1 MNRATKGSAPAPAS
15 PPRRAGG
22 DDPLPLLL
30 LAALL
35 VLALALLA
43 AALRSAH
50 DGPWLLACLLIGAG
64 LGGYVLRELWSAREA
79 DPATARRHGGAP
91 ASEPVRAATPSA
103 AAAIEATGAHV
114 ELRRELER
122 LKAMERQLTQAK
134 HEAEAATM
142 AKGEFLATMSHE
154 IRTPLNGI
162 IPLLDIVLSGQ
173 LAPDQKDYVQ
183 TAYQSARQ
191 LLSIV
196 DDILDYSKIEANK
209 LELESVGINIKEIV
223 DSVTR
228 LLAKNAESKGLRF
241 TFGIEPNVRLAMR
254 GDPVRLRQVLTN
266 LVSNAIKF
274 TERGQ
279 VAIEVRKRGDS
290 RSHSELLFSVRDT
303 GVGIS
308 SEAQARLFKPFAQAD
323 ASTTRIHGGT
333 GLGLVICKRIVDL
346 MGGQIGV
353 KSEAGKG
360 STFWFSVPLLKAM
373 GDMQP
378 ARSDLHGSRALIV
391 TTDQALLRRISGW
404 LTTWGVQFAQTS
416 VSAEALAK
424 LRASAGMGEAW
435 SYDFLVLDWGAMK
448 NSALSLA
455 RNVMREGTLEAVR
468 ILAIGGDEDLPSEVR
483 GAPRMLA
490 LGRQVGD
497 VELRSAL
504 QRLLDRDGSAGE
516 AAPAAVDSLLPPP
529 LPTEHRHA
537 TAGAMPAAIVPPAAA
552 GVPVVAG
559 AVGGHVL
566 LVEDNPVNRQVAQR
580 LLALVGVSHD
590 VAENGKQALDCLAQS
605 RYDAVLM
612 DCQMP
617 IMDGYTATRTMR
629 RLEADGQRKGHL
641 PIIAMT
647 ANAMAGDREK
657 CLGAGMDD
665 YMSKPLNRALL
676 EQTLRKWI
684 APGAPT
690 RAGATTVAPAAAT
703 PAPHP
708 ATAPAAAP
716 TPMPGNRTPATAAIA
731 ATPIATPRIGAQVA
745 QPAPAALDQRAPAA
759 FGLSGNLGEPI
770 DAGVIQDLL
779 EVMGDEFTD
788 LVRVYL
794 EDAPKSVS
802 QLERAAMAGSLD
814 GLVAPAHSL
823 KSTSANLGALGL
835 SDMAKRIEHGARSGG
850 LPGEAVM
857 LVAEL
862 GNEYQRVAAE
872 FRRLLGGA
880 A

>member
-1 MNRATKGSAPAPAS
+1 MNRASKGSAPARAMQPPAS
-15 PPRRAGG
+15 GG
-22 DDPLPLLL
+22 DGPPTLPLLL

-35 VLALALLA
+35 VLVLALLA
-43 AALRSAH
+43 AALRSAS

-64 LGGYVLRELWSAREA
+64 LGGYVLRELWSARATAAAPPLVPAAPAAPEPGRPQ
-79 DPATARRHGGAP
+79 PATIE
-91 ASEPVRAATPSA
+91 SAT
-103 AAAIEATGAHV
+103 AHV
-114 ELRRELER
+114 ELKRELER
-122 LKAMERQLTQAK
+122 LKAIERQLTQAK

-162 IPLLDIVLSGQ
+162 IPLLDIVLTGQ

-241 TFGIEPNVRLAMR
+241 TVGIEPNVRLAMR

-360 STFWFSVPLLKAM
+360 STFWFSVPLLKAV

-378 ARSDLHGSRALIV
+378 ARSDLHGSRALVV

-424 LRASAGMGEAW
+424 LRAAAGMGEAW

-455 RNVMREGTLEAVR
+455 RNVMREGSLERVR
-468 ILAIGGDEDLPSEVR
+468 ILAIGGDEDVPSEVR
-483 GAPRMLA
+483 GATRMLA

-497 VELRSAL
+497 VELRSAM
-504 QRLLDRDGSAGE
+504 QRLLDQEAGDPVPAAVE
-516 AAPAAVDSLLPPP
+516 TLLPPSLPSDTRGGAPAAIAATTVSPPGS
-529 LPTEHRHA
+529 
-537 TAGAMPAAIVPPAAA
+537 TAA
-552 GVPVVAG
+552 VASG
-559 AVGGHVL
+559 GVGGHVL

-617 IMDGYTATRTMR
+617 IMDGYTATRSLR
-629 RLEADGQRKGHL
+629 RLEADGQRKGHV
-641 PIIAMT
+641 PVIAMT

-690 RAGATTVAPAAAT
+690 RAGATTSTPAT
-703 PAPHP
+703 PAPAPRPVVAPAGATTPAAPLRPATVPPAPPVSASPVATTPAAP
-708 ATAPAAAP
+708 ATAS
-716 TPMPGNRTPATAAIA
+716 
-731 ATPIATPRIGAQVA
+731 
-745 QPAPAALDQRAPAA
+745 LDQRAPAA
-759 FGLSGNLGEPI
+759 FGTSGNLGAPI

-802 QLERAAMAGSLD
+802 QLERAAMSGALD

-823 KSTSANLGALGL
+823 KSTSANLGALSL
-835 SDMAKRIEHGARSGG
+835 SEMAKRIEHGARSGG
-850 LPGEAVM
+850 LPGEAVL

-862 GNEYQRVAAE
+862 GNEFQRVATE
-872 FRRLLGGA
+872 FRRLLGGNT
-880 A
+880 

>member
-1 MNRATKGSAPAPAS
+1 
-15 PPRRAGG
+15 
-22 DDPLPLLL
+22 
-30 LAALL
+30 
-35 VLALALLA
+35 
-43 AALRSAH
+43 
-50 DGPWLLACLLIGAG
+50 
-64 LGGYVLRELWSAREA
+64 
-79 DPATARRHGGAP
+79 
-91 ASEPVRAATPSA
+91 
-103 AAAIEATGAHV
+103 
-114 ELRRELER
+114 
-122 LKAMERQLTQAK
+122 
-134 HEAEAATM
+134 
-142 AKGEFLATMSHE
+142 
-154 IRTPLNGI
+154 
-162 IPLLDIVLSGQ
+162 
-173 LAPDQKDYVQ
+173 
-183 TAYQSARQ
+183 
-191 LLSIV
+191 
-196 DDILDYSKIEANK
+196 
-209 LELESVGINIKEIV
+209 
-223 DSVTR
+223 
-228 LLAKNAESKGLRF
+228 
-241 TFGIEPNVRLAMR
+241 
-254 GDPVRLRQVLTN
+254 
-266 LVSNAIKF
+266 
-274 TERGQ
+274 
-279 VAIEVRKRGDS
+279 
-290 RSHSELLFSVRDT
+290 
-303 GVGIS
+303 
-308 SEAQARLFKPFAQAD
+308 
-323 ASTTRIHGGT
+323 
-333 GLGLVICKRIVDL
+333 
-346 MGGQIGV
+346 
-353 KSEAGKG
+353 
-360 STFWFSVPLLKAM
+360 
-373 GDMQP
+373 
-378 ARSDLHGSRALIV
+378 
-391 TTDQALLRRISGW
+391 
-404 LTTWGVQFAQTS
+404 
-416 VSAEALAK
+416 
-424 LRASAGMGEAW
+424 
-435 SYDFLVLDWGAMK
+435 
-448 NSALSLA
+448 
-455 RNVMREGTLEAVR
+455 MREGTLEGVR

-684 APGAPT
+684 APGTPT
-690 RAGATTVAPAAAT
+690 RAGATTIATPSAAPASRPVPAPAGAAT
-703 PAPHP
+703 AVPGTRTPASTPP
-708 ATAPAAAP
+708 IPTSLAP
-716 TPMPGNRTPATAAIA
+716 TPIA
-731 ATPIATPRIGAQVA
+731 MPRIGAAVVEPD
-745 QPAPAALDQRAPAA
+745 PATLDQRAPAA
-759 FGLSGNLGEPI
+759 FGLSGNLGSPI

-802 QLERAAMAGSLD
+802 QLERAAMTGSVD

-823 KSTSANLGALGL
+823 KSTSANLGALSL

-850 LPGEAVM
+850 LPGEAVL

-872 FRRLLGGA
+872 FRRLLGGGA
-880 A
+880 